1 MNKDFEITWQIV
13 PPLELED
20 MKRAIFDYK
29 QMMMVI
35 HNMEFIRKNVNSN
48 GLIVLSKEQMYRKS
62 VMYVTV

>member
-35 HNMEFIRKNVNSN
+35 HNMEFIRKNVNLN
-48 GLIVLSKEQMYRKS
+48 GLIVLSKEQMNKKM
-62 VMYVTV
+62 VMNITV

>member
-35 HNMEFIRKNVNSN
+35 HNMEFIRKNANSN